1 MKKFLLLLTLIVAI
15 GLSNRAKAQCNG
27 ATVTITNFVVLAPG
41 NVVNYS
47 YDWQY
52 NNGNASIQVVDSCN
66 GSLEH
71 AENCI
76 PRLKDSVAGAHHVT
90 GSFTSFCNGTL
101 TVAVLIW
108 TNPSCGGTSCVAV
121 SRTISHTPLPVS
133 FSSFTAQR
141 NSATTVKLF
150 WQTATE
156 VNNRGFAVER
166 NTNGTWEQIAFISS
180 QALGGNSSSLLNYSY
195 IDANSAKGISQYRV
209 KQIDL
214 DNKSSYTEIRAVRGI
229 DQPGKIIIYP
239 NPSSDGK
246 VNIVFEDATAIRDVS
261 LIDMNGR
268 TVKQWNGVSNNNIQI
283 ENLVPGFYSLRVIVR
298 ETGAQTVEKI
308 VINKR

>member
-1 MKKFLLLLTLIVAI
+1 MKKILLTLIIFAVMSSANQ
-15 GLSNRAKAQCNG
+15 SMAQCNG

-41 NVVNYS
+41 NIVNYS

-71 AENCI
+71 TQNCI
-76 PRLKDSVAGAHHVT
+76 PRLKDSATGVHHVM

-108 TNPSCGGTSCVAV
+108 TNPSCGGTSCVAI
-121 SRTISHTPLPVS
+121 SRTISHAPLPVS

-141 NSATTVKLF
+141 SNANTVRLS

-156 VNNRGFAVER
+156 VNNSGFAVER
-166 NTNGTWEQIAFISS
+166 NTNGIWEQVSFIST
-180 QALGGNSSSLLNYSY
+180 QASAGNSSSLLNYSY
-195 IDANSAKGISQYRV
+195 TDANSAKGISQYRIR
-209 KQIDL
+209 QIDI
-214 DNKSSYTEIRAVRGI
+214 NGKSSSTEIRAVRGI
-229 DQPGKIIIYP
+229 DQPGKIIVYP

-246 VNIVFEDATAIRDVS
+246 VNIVFEDAIAIRDVS

-268 TVKQWNGVSNNNIQI
+268 TVKQWNGVSNNNLQI
-283 ENLVPGFYSLRVIVR
+283 ENLVPGFYSLRVVVR
-298 ETGAQTVEKI
+298 ETGVQTVEKI
-308 VINKR
+308 VINNR

>member
-1 MKKFLLLLTLIVAI
+1 MKKILLALTLIVTI
-15 GLSNRAKAQCNG
+15 GLSNQTKAQCNG

-41 NVVNYS
+41 NTVLYS
-47 YDWQY
+47 FDWTFVQ
-52 NNGNASIQVVDSCN
+52 GNASIQVVDSCN
-66 GSLEH
+66 GSLGH
-71 AENCI
+71 TENCI
-76 PRLKDSVAGAHHVT
+76 PRLKDSTTGVHHVT

-133 FSSFTAQR
+133 FTSFTAQR
-141 NSATTVKLF
+141 SNSSTVKLS

-166 NTNGTWEQIAFISS
+166 NTNGTWEQIAFIAS
-180 QALGGNSSSLLNYSY
+180 QASAGNSSSLLNYSY
-195 IDANSAKGISQYRV
+195 IDANSTKGISQYRI
-209 KQIDL
+209 KQVDL

-229 DQPGKIIIYP
+229 DQPGKIIVYP

-246 VNIVFEDATAIRDVS
+246 VNIVFEDASAIRDVS
-261 LIDMNGR
+261 LIDMSGR
-268 TVKQWNGVSNNNIQI
+268 TVKQWNGVSNNNLQI
-283 ENLVPGFYSLRVIVR
+283 DNLVPGFYSLRVVVR
-298 ETGAQTVEKI
+298 ETGVQSVEKI